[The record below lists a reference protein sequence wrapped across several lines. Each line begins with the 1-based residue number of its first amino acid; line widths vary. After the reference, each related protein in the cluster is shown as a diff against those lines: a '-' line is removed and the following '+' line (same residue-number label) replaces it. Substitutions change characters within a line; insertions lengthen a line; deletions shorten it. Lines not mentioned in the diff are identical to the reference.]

1 MIERSSHEVI
11 GGSTSGYGYS
21 YDNDLKISCESTWGN
36 SEVGDQPEKDTTC
49 LMEIKPPEVYPNS
62 SVSNLYELQK
72 DNVELLQFCKDF
84 VKTNQRLLKQR
95 HYLKNEQIKLH
106 NKINELE
113 LEVRKLTKSKEV
125 IEPCQK
131 YELLTQNIDSLEGN
145 VSKLQ
150 EEALSFS
157 KFKKSGSI
165 LDDML
170 CHQEL
175 SQDKEGLG
183 FSKAKKTTSE
193 SSKSCGRIAWGVI
206 VEMNGQMGNLS
217 SELTSQGYGE
227 CGRDNMTRSDLEY
240 VGGSSIARRICLAET
255 DRRDSGVILERMG
268 CQRSIRLRCGE
279 DVITREP
286 GECEAC
292 GESSS
297 ILSVGISSISAREQR
312 SVEVSGRGAIVRRV
326 VDALSERSSDSTFRS
341 MGLKTAI
348 ARRECGMSQRF
359 VISQLRRI
367 VARCARSGSSYAHR
381 LNTLLEDT
389 HTSLALSYAYEGG
402 IATLSRS
409 MSMSSIL
416 EQFVAPLWGASRAA
430 AARCSRHL
438 GSADEAMV
446 GDRLWRRARGGCRL
460 CGHLHRDHGSLRA
473 QAASAFRRESSTR
486 SAQRPR
492 GAKASVSS
500 SRAGWEAL

>member
-1 MIERSSHEVI
+1 MAQENLRSLGEN
-11 GGSTSGYGYS
+11 TRGYGYS
-21 YDNDLKISCESTWGN
+21 YKND
-36 SEVGDQPEKDTTC
+36 P
-49 LMEIKPPEVYPNS
+49 
-62 SVSNLYELQK
+62 
-72 DNVELLQFCKDF
+72 
-84 VKTNQRLLKQR
+84 KTSL
-95 HYLKNEQIKLH
+95 
-106 NKINELE
+106 
-113 LEVRKLTKSKEV
+113 RKLTKSKEV
-125 IEPCQK
+125 IEPCQIC
-131 YELLTQNIDSLEGN
+131 ELLTQKVDSLEGN

-157 KFKKSGSI
+157 KFKKSSSI

-170 CHQEL
+170 CHQKL

-193 SSKSCGRIAWGVI
+193 SRSKPIMFVKESQNGDLLNAHFKPIVPQTRFENTRESCGRIAWGVI

>member
-1 MIERSSHEVI
+1 MV
-11 GGSTSGYGYS
+11 
-21 YDNDLKISCESTWGN
+21 
-36 SEVGDQPEKDTTC
+36 
-49 LMEIKPPEVYPNS
+49 
-62 SVSNLYELQK
+62 
-72 DNVELLQFCKDF
+72 
-84 VKTNQRLLKQR
+84 
-95 HYLKNEQIKLH
+95 
-106 NKINELE
+106 
-113 LEVRKLTKSKEV
+113 
-125 IEPCQK
+125 
-131 YELLTQNIDSLEGN
+131 DSLEGN

-150 EEALSFS
+150 EEELSFS
-157 KFKKSGSI
+157 KFKKSSSI
-165 LDDML
+165 LNDML
-170 CHQEL
+170 CHQKL

-193 SSKSCGRIAWGVI
+193 SRSKPNMSVK
-206 VEMNGQMGNLS
+206 ESQNGDL
-217 SELTSQGYGE
+217 
-227 CGRDNMTRSDLEY
+227 SDLEY